1 MEKHSMKFIKPVA
14 TLALGATVLT
24 AAVLGTPANVAEAA
38 SYKVSKGYLI
48 SKTTGKKIS
57 GYKTYNG
64 KVYKDGKLLNGL
76 KSGVYYKQGKK
87 ASGTYKGKYYSKG
100 KKYTGLK
107 SGNYYKDGVK
117 ASGTYKSK
125 YYSKGKLYSGL
136 KSGVY
141 YKNGVKGTGSYKSK
155 YYSKG
160 NLLTGIRTSTG
171 SLYVKGELN
180 KGLKLYKEELYNGS
194 KLNKGLALY
203 AGKLYNG
210 SKPNK
215 GVAEFD
221 GKWYNGSTLAN
232 GSIKTPDGKTINVK
246 DGIQILNAVE
256 KATNAVEKAET
267 SKTIVEVAVAQNLL
281 TALEDGEVK
290 TALQTRLDAIELAEK
305 VATVEELTTAL
316 ANDQVKS
323 ITLTADITT
332 TTPVAPK
339 AGVTIDGAGNKLA
352 MNTLSPEGNNTADG
366 LYIQQDNVTLKN
378 ITVTGTHTDNLIEIY
393 GDNATLENVTVSG
406 GKKAG
411 VYVNNDGVK
420 TLTVNFNGVHTTDNG
435 WNAGIGL
442 AAQKADS
449 KVIANFSG
457 NNTFGEDVAVYSE
470 KGTKYAGTYEVK
482 GLENFV
488 QTEIASQDKWIYET
502 KALVSNTEELSKAL
516 ANEKVKTIKLT
527 SNITSTTPVAP
538 KAGVTIDGAG
548 NELAVHTVSP
558 EGNNTADGVFI
569 QEKDVTLK
577 NITITGTHN
586 DNLVEIYGDNAT
598 LENVTVTGSKKA
610 GIYVNHNGVGDINVN
625 FKNVHTDANNWAG
638 IGLIAQKEEA
648 TIIANFYGE
657 NKLDEEVALY
667 TDDKMLYLG
676 DYKVNGLKGYEV
688 KRVGQQYHWKKTK

>member
-1 MEKHSMKFIKPVA
+1 MEKHSMKFIKPIA

-210 SKPNK
+210 SKLNK
-215 GVAEFD
+215 GVVEFNE
-221 GKWYNGSTLAN
+221 KWYNGSTLAN
-232 GSIKTPDGKTINVK
+232 GLIKTPDGKTINVK

-267 SKTIVEVAVAQNLL
+267 SKTIAEVAVAQNLL

-290 TALQTRLDAIELAEK
+290 TALQTRLDAIDLAEK

-339 AGVTIDGAGNKLA
+339 AGVTIDGAGNKIA
-352 MNTLSPEGNNTADG
+352 INTLSPEGNNTADG

-393 GDNATLENVTVSG
+393 SDNATLENVTVSG

-411 VYVNNDGVK
+411 IYVNNDGVK

-470 KGTKYAGTYEVK
+470 KGTKYAGTYEVN

-488 QTEIASQDKWIYET
+488 KTEIASQDKWIYET
-502 KALVSNTEELSKAL
+502 KAFVSNEEELSKAL

-527 SNITSTTPVAP
+527 ANITSTTPVAP

-558 EGNNTADGVFI
+558 GGNNTADGVFI

-598 LENVTVTGSKKA
+598 LDNVTVTGSKKA
-610 GIYVNHNGVGDINVN
+610 GIYVNHNGVGDITVN
-625 FKNVHTDANNWAG
+625 FKDVHTDTNIWAG

-648 TIIANFYGE
+648 TIIANFSGE